1 MGKLNLGK
9 LVAHVAKAALPIAK
23 AAAPTIA
30 VAVLTHQAIKPVL
43 VKLAK
48 DTARDEALKH
58 LS

>member
-1 MGKLNLGK
+1 MLNLKKLLANVGK
-9 LVAHVAKAALPIAK
+9 AVLPIAK

-30 VAVLTHQAIKPVL
+30 IAVLTHQAIKPVL
-43 VKLAK
+43 VKLGK

>member
-1 MGKLNLGK
+1 MLDLKKLI
-9 LVAHVAKAALPIAK
+9 ADVAKAALPIAK

-43 VKLAK
+43 IKAAK
-48 DTARDEALKH
+48 DAGRDAALKH